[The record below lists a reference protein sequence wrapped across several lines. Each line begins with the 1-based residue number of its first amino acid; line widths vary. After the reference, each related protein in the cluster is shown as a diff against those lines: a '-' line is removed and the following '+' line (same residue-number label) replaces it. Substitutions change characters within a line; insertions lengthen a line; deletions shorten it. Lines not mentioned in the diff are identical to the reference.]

1 LNIFKSRVY
10 QRYILDYVSEQ
21 VEEIQRPE
29 KKILSR
35 RGVMS
40 IYVVVKHN
48 LEYGRSASVLFG
60 S

>member
-21 VEEIQRPE
+21 VEKIERPE

-35 RGVMS
+35 RGVML
-40 IYVVVKHN
+40 IYVVVKRN
-48 LEYGRSASVLFG
+48 LEYGSSASVLLG